1 DGTTLI
7 YTSHYMEEAENFC
20 TRVAIIDEGKIIT
33 EGRPKELIK
42 NNKEYK
48 DLESMFLHL
57 TGKAL
62 RDE

>member
-1 DGTTLI
+1 
-7 YTSHYMEEAENFC
+7 MEEAENFC